1 MTQTTAEP
9 AAESLMEAFAKRT
22 GLTSSAAPQR
32 YLWTDAFAVCNFLE
46 LSRQKND
53 PGFQDLA
60 LRLVD
65 QVHRILGRHR
75 PDDSR
80 SGWISG
86 LDEQDGAE
94 HPTAG
99 GLRIGKPLGER
110 DADDPLNERSEWDRD
125 GQYFHYLTKW
135 MHALHRVGEV
145 TDDLRFQRWA
155 IELAKTAHSRFTY
168 QPAGGGPRR
177 MYWKMSI
184 DLSRP
189 LVPSQGQHDP
199 LDGLIT
205 CMQLREKVVEAG
217 FEPSELAAEIEDFFS
232 ICEGQSWASTDPLG
246 LGGLLMDVFRVAQLE
261 LTANSLAA
269 RLLERL
275 IDAAALG
282 LASYPGQDELQ
293 RPAEQRLGFRELGLA
308 IGLRGVERL
317 QRDAPREGSVATV
330 IERLGRYGF
339 LADQIEAFW
348 RQPVHREVNSWTA
361 HRDINEVMLATSLA
375 PDGYFGPSPG

>member
-1 MTQTTAEP
+1 MTQVTPEP
-9 AAESLMEAFAKRT
+9 TAESLMEAFAKRT

-46 LSRQKND
+46 LSRQRGD
-53 PGFQDLA
+53 PSFQNLA
-60 LRLVD
+60 LQLVD

-75 PDDSR
+75 PDDPR

-135 MHALHRVGEV
+135 THALHRVSQV
-145 TDDLRFQRWA
+145 TDDLRFERWA

-189 LVPSQGQHDP
+189 LVASQGQHDP

-205 CMQLREKVVEAG
+205 WMQLREKVVEAG
-217 FEPSELAAEIEDFFS
+217 FQPSELAGEIEDFFS
-232 ICEGQSWASTDPLG
+232 TGDGQNWASTDPLG
-246 LGGLLMDVFRVAQLE
+246 LGGLLMDVFHVAQLNPTSTSGAPQ
-261 LTANSLAA
+261 LLQ
-269 RLLERL
+269 RLV
-275 IDAAALG
+275 DAASLG
-282 LASYPGQDELQ
+282 LASYVGHDELQ

-308 IGLRGVERL
+308 IGLRGVQRL
-317 QRDAPREGSVATV
+317 QQAPPRERSFAAS
-330 IERLGRYGF
+330 IERLGRHQF

-348 RQPVHREVNSWTA
+348 RQPAHRQVDSWTA
-361 HRDINEVMLATSLA
+361 HRDINEVMLATNLA
-375 PDGYFGPSPG
+375 PDGYFGPAPG